1 MTNLLIFIVL
11 ILLCITV
18 WQMKKVF
25 NLAQMGAAG
34 RDSQIADA
42 KDNRVNG
49 YLMVGFLIF
58 IYVLTFYCFIEWG
71 DLPLLDNAASEHGPG
86 IDNLMIISF
95 IMIFAVQF
103 VTQALLH
110 YFAYKY
116 RGAEGRKAL
125 YFEIG
130 RASCRERG

>member
-25 NLAQMGAAG
+25 NLAQMGVP
-34 RDSQIADA
+34 RKDSQVAND
-42 KDNRVNG
+42 KDNSTNG

-58 IYVLTFYCFIEWG
+58 IYALTFYCFIEWG
-71 DLPLLDNAASEHGPG
+71 DLPLMNNSASEHGDQ

-103 VTQALLH
+103 VTQA
-110 YFAYKY
+110 
-116 RGAEGRKAL
+116 
-125 YFEIG
+125 
-130 RASCRERG
+130 